1 MYSMFSP
8 KPMVSVE
15 FSVLFEWVSVP
26 LIGEIVAF
34 DGVVAFEG
42 NDGEFP
48 VAFDAPLGNS
58 KGA

>member
-1 MYSMFSP
+1 MFSP